1 MARGKQ
7 GHAPCKTS
15 SSKNT
20 YGSQLL
26 WEPTRP
32 KVGVAAPAYHKKR
45 KVYPCIL
52 EHARIACSIMGG
64 PVGALGC
71 GLGCEI

>member
-1 MARGKQ
+1 MATGKQ

-15 SSKNT
+15 SSKNPH
-20 YGSQLL
+20 GSQLL

-32 KVGVAAPAYHKKR
+32 KVGVAAPAYHKKEGAD
-45 KVYPCIL
+45 CIL

-64 PVGALGC
+64 PVGALVC